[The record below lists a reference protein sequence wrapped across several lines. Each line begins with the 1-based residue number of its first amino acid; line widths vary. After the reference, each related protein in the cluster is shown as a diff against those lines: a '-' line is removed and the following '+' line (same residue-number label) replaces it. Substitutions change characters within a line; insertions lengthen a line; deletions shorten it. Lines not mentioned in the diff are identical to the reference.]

1 MKAVLSFVWSQAVCR
16 ILFAALASKTRK
28 EGRWTDNHW
37 ILEHSATDGDFW
49 NAACT
54 DIKMDHRRSY
64 MLTVKLDQIDPRT
77 DQMLVPKLEGG
88 GNELP

>member
-1 MKAVLSFVWSQAVCR
+1 MKAVLSFVRRQAACR
-16 ILFAALASKTRK
+16 ILFAALASKTRARK
-28 EGRWTDNHW
+28 WTDNHW

-64 MLTVKLDQIDPRT
+64 VLTVKLDQIDPRT
-77 DQMLVPKLEGG
+77 DPMLVPKIEGG
-88 GNELP
+88 SNELP